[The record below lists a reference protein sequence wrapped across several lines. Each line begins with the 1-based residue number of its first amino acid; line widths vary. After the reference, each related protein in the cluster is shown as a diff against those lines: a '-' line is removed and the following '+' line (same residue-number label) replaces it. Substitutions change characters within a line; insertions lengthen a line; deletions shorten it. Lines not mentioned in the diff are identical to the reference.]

1 MKKLGKLQT
10 WLMPNWSILIF
21 EVCYR
26 EWIDAIFNTQE
37 LSQDAN
43 LTREFESM
51 LNQSLEMNSG
61 DYEGVTEVP
70 DELKDKDMN
79 KDKAESEAYVCSICS
94 VVCACPT
101 VFESHL
107 MGRRHAAKV
116 KKHAEVTLS
125 IFFGF

>member
-1 MKKLGKLQT
+1 
-10 WLMPNWSILIF
+10 
-21 EVCYR
+21 
-26 EWIDAIFNTQE
+26 
-37 LSQDAN
+37 
-43 LTREFESM
+43 M

-61 DYEGVTEVP
+61 DYEGVTEHP
-70 DELKDKDMN
+70 EEFKDKVS

-125 IFFGF
+125 IFLVFNA